1 MRTRLFPLALPAAAL
16 AATLMSSSTLALA
29 EPSKEDVAKADAL
42 FRDAQLL
49 VQKGQLAEGCA
60 KFAESQAID
69 PANGTLLNLALCHE
83 KEGKIATAYRE
94 LQELLAI
101 MQNSKNPDDRERSRV
116 ATERIRQLE
125 KKLPRVTFDI
135 AALPKDASLT
145 VDGEKVGDP
154 AFPVL
159 VDPGRHTVVASADKK
174 KPRETPFEV
183 KDAGP
188 MTVTIEALE
197 DDAPPPP
204 QPVTPPSTKPAPAPP
219 PEPSFWSGQRVL
231 GAGLAGAG
239 LVGVGLGTFFGL
251 ETFSTRDVRDR
262 HCAGTVCNAEGIR
275 LHDEAGTSATIS
287 TIAFGAGAVALA
299 AGAYLFFTAPH
310 ANAPSGTE
318 ARLAPRIAIGP
329 TGVRGAF

>member
-1 MRTRLFPLALPAAAL
+1 MRMRRSPHALAAAAL
-16 AATLMSSSTLALA
+16 FTTLLASSTPALA

-60 KFAESQAID
+60 KFAESQALD

-83 KEGKIATAYRE
+83 KEGRVATAYRE

-125 KKLPRVTFDI
+125 KKVPRVVFDI

-145 VDGEKVGDP
+145 VDGEKINDP
-154 AFPVL
+154 AYPVL
-159 VDPGRHTVVASADKK
+159 IDPGRHTVVASADKK

-183 KDAGP
+183 KDVGP
-188 MTVTIEALE
+188 TTVAIEALE

-204 QPVTPPSTKPAPAPP
+204 PPVAPPPSRPAPAPP

-231 GAGLAGAG
+231 GAGIAGAG
-239 LVGVGLGTFFGL
+239 LVGIGLGAVFGL
-251 ETFSTRDVRDR
+251 ETFSTRDERDR
-262 HCAGTVCNAEGIR
+262 HCAGTVCDAEGIR

-299 AGAYLFFTAPH
+299 AGAYLFVTAPR

-329 TGVRGAF
+329 TGVHGAF